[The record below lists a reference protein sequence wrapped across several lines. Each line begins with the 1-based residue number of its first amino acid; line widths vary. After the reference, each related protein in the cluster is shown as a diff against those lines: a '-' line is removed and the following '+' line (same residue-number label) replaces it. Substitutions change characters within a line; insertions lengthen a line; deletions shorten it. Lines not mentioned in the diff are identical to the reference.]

1 MLVLNI
7 VAMATKNHV
16 DSSVAE
22 RRLRPIYNWLDDGNN
37 KKALQEAEKVLKKQP
52 NFQCAKVLKA
62 LALLRLGKEI
72 ECQQLLDSVQND
84 LQCDDPTLQAMT
96 ICYRE
101 MNKPEV
107 ICDVYLSAT
116 KKEPKNEELLTHLFM
131 AYVRVCDYK
140 KQQQTAM
147 TLYKLKFK
155 NHYYFWTVMSIVM
168 QAHEAG
174 PELAKNL
181 QLPLA
186 EKMVKKFV
194 DDNKIEAEQEVQLYL
209 LILEMQNKLEEAL
222 QVVEGPLGDMLLSYI
237 VVPTKRI
244 ELLVK
249 LQSWKRANV
258 EIKLLLETD
267 TDNWSLYLDYFK
279 TIFHLLDSNAVEN
292 GVVADDVVHE
302 CVKLLTSIQTK
313 NQSAHPR
320 LRGPYLAIMEFF
332 IQLKKHNIDPEMH
345 FGYFTDLLLVYFQEF
360 GSKPCCLN
368 DLKPYL
374 VDLSESQVTT
384 FLDEIWKFIELE
396 DGQLPTS
403 KEQMLR
409 YISNLHITRYL
420 GFHEKLNITAK
431 VQLANCLLRYYFHG
445 DQFNSSPQLPT
456 DIRHND
462 PFVILIV
469 EIMNDIWLETDD
481 AVYLKKAILILEHAF
496 EKSPSNHQ
504 FKILLIKVYNSLG
517 LSKAAHKIYEQLDV
531 KHVQLDSIGH
541 LQCWSLISTGQYFL
555 ASHLF
560 EITLKFF
567 TSNYKDGADHLT
579 FLYKFGSFLKINEFI
594 EFRERLNNSLH
605 YSAVTVERM
614 LLDLIQCPSYQS
626 TVQTI
631 EQMSI
636 VPEKESIKFDQLEDN
651 RDLDLCWTSDPL
663 ERQMTSELVR
673 TSFEHDIELLR
684 IRALILRSIAAVVQV
699 SAKTNIQENGN
710 NLIKAASDPVETLT
724 NLAQQIKT
732 FSIVMSEKKFSRLP
746 KNIINAPFPSRLVSL
761 LELPYLEL
769 IQNLISSVILV
780 SRRGTDK
787 IKNSIEESHN
797 PVLKLVEAISKF
809 QTECKATDHTQWS
822 LRSRLL
828 NILTLLVEMASLVCL
843 VCGAL
848 RDIVKPRTSQP
859 SKKSKKKKDSSVSA
873 EIVKQPEDQA
883 VYVDHVQSILALAT
897 SAVKDLE
904 ESVVFVRDNWVMDND
919 ETYLAELL
927 ASLHLGDISVSELS
941 LLNKNATDSYRLS
954 LYEIQD
960 ALKIKHQFLSEIK
973 L

>member
-1 MLVLNI
+1 
-7 VAMATKNHV
+7 MATKNHV

-62 LALLRLGKEI
+62 LALLRLGKEN
-72 ECQQLLDSVQND
+72 ECQQLLDLVQTD

-147 TLYKLKFK
+147 TLYKLKYK

-194 DDNKIEAEQEVQLYL
+194 DENKIEAEQEVQLYL

-222 QVVEGPLGDMLLSYI
+222 SVVEGPLGDMLLSYI
-237 VVPTKRI
+237 AVPTKRI

-279 TIFHLLDSNAVEN
+279 TVFHLLDSNAVEN
-292 GVVADDVVHE
+292 GVAADNVIHE
-302 CVKLLTSIQTK
+302 CVKFLTSIQTN
-313 NQSAHPR
+313 NQNAHPR

-332 IQLKKHNIDPEMH
+332 IQLKKHDIDPEMH

-374 VDLSESQVTT
+374 AELSESQVTT

-420 GFHEKLNITAK
+420 GFHEKLNSTAK

-445 DQFNSSPQLPT
+445 DQFNNLPQLPT

-469 EIMNDIWLETDD
+469 EIMNDIWLETED

-496 EKSPSNHQ
+496 YKSPSNHQ
-504 FKILLIKVYNSLG
+504 FKILLVKLYNSLG

-531 KHVQLDSIGH
+531 KHVQLDSMGH
-541 LQCWSLISTGQYFL
+541 VQCWSLISTGQYFL

-594 EFRERLNNSLH
+594 EFRERLNDSLH

-614 LLDLIQCPSYQS
+614 LLDIIQCPSYQS
-626 TVQTI
+626 TAQTI
-631 EQMSI
+631 EQMCI
-636 VPEKESIKFDQLEDN
+636 VPEKESIEFDKLEDN
-651 RDLDLCWTSDPL
+651 RDLDLCWTSDPM
-663 ERQMTSELVR
+663 ERQLNAELVR
-673 TSFEHDIELLR
+673 SSFQHDIELLR
-684 IRALILRSIAAVVQV
+684 IRALILRSIAGVVQF
-699 SAKTNIQENGN
+699 STKNNIQENGN
-710 NLIKAASDPVETLT
+710 NLNNVTDPVETLS

-732 FSIVMSEKKFSRLP
+732 FGVQMNEKKFTRLP
-746 KNIINAPFPSRLVSL
+746 KNIINAPVPSRLFYL

-769 IQNLISSVILV
+769 VQNLISSVILV
-780 SRRGTDK
+780 GRRGNEK
-787 IKNSIEESHN
+787 MKNCVEDCEN

-809 QTECKATDHTQWS
+809 QTECKSTDLTQWS
-822 LRSRLL
+822 VRSRLL
-828 NILTLLVEMASLVCL
+828 NILTLLVEMVSLVCL
-843 VCGAL
+843 LCGAL

-859 SKKSKKKKDSSVSA
+859 SKKSKKKKDTAVSA
-873 EIVKQPEDQA
+873 EIVKRPEDQS
-883 VYVDHVQSILALAT
+883 VYTDHVRYVLALST

-904 ESVVFVRDNWVMDND
+904 ESVGLVKDIWVKDSD
-919 ETYLAELL
+919 EDYLAELL
-927 ASLHLGDISVSELS
+927 ASLHLGNISVSELS

-954 LYEIQD
+954 LFEIQD
-960 ALKIKHQFLSEIK
+960 VLKMKHQFLSELK